1 MNKSGHTYISLI
13 IVLSIFV
20 SSFTIVNAQED
31 KPLKDK
37 LTLLEC
43 REMALENNLKLK
55 IAQEQVK
62 AAEYKTA
69 AYKTNYL
76 PKLSATGL
84 FLYSDATLDEN
95 IEGGYLPTFI
105 PDGQGNMI
113 QNDAF
118 AYLPDIP
125 LELKVGGTYNAALQ
139 VEQPIYMGGKIN
151 AAYQM
156 AKKGQEMT
164 QVKEKLSAVELSIL
178 SDKAYWN
185 TVKVKALITS
195 ANQYKA
201 TLEELHRMVKNAVDA
216 GMRHR
221 KDLLTVQVKLN
232 EAELNLTRAK
242 NGYRLAI
249 MNLNHIIGLPL
260 NNETEIADSFTN
272 ETDPSIS
279 ADLLKDFNEF
289 DVSSR
294 PEHHLLSKQIELKEH
309 QEKLTRSDF
318 LPNVGV
324 KAMYGYTN
332 GLKLNDETMLDDAN
346 FTALLSVN
354 IPIFN
359 WGEGRNK
366 LKEAKVERSIAQMQ
380 LENAQE
386 EMTLEVTK
394 AFNNLQEAL
403 LEITLSS
410 KSVEQAEQNMK
421 ISKDRY
427 KAGMETLANYMETQ
441 TIWQKAMSDL
451 IAAKAT
457 YQLSRTEY
465 LKAVGKL

>member
-13 IVLSIFV
+13 IVLSIFA
-20 SSFTIVNAQED
+20 SSFTIIRAQEV

-43 REMALENNLKLK
+43 REMALQNNLKLK

-84 FLYSDATLDEN
+84 YLYSDATLNEN

-113 QNDAF
+113 PNDGF

-139 VEQPIYMGGKIN
+139 VEQPIYMGGKVT

-164 QVKEKLSAVELSIL
+164 QVKEKLSAVELSVL

-185 TVKVKALITS
+185 TVKVKAMITS

-201 TLEELHRMVKNAVDA
+201 TLEELHRTVKNAVDA
-216 GMRHR
+216 GMTHR
-221 KDLLTVQVKLN
+221 KDLLSVQVKLN

-272 ETDPSIS
+272 ETDISIS
-279 ADLLKDFNEF
+279 ADILKNFNEF
-289 DVSSR
+289 DVSLR

-332 GLKLNDETMLDDAN
+332 GLKLNDETMLDDTN
-346 FTALLSVN
+346 FAAVLSVN

-366 LKEAKVERSIAQMQ
+366 LKEAEVERSIAQMQ
-380 LENAQE
+380 LKYAQE